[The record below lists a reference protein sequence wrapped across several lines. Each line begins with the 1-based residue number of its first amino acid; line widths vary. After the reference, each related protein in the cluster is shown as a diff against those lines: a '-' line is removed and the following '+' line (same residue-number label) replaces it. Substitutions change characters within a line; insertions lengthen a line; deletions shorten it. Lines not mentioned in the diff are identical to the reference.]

1 MSDLISPY
9 SLHPLMMEDVLQEEH
24 STLFDLYHQTMYFEF
39 PVFNEGE
46 TRTTAAH
53 LSVLLI
59 PHRMITIQ
67 LFLPDGLVRLIR
79 PGTNPD

>member
-46 TRTTAAH
+46 RQPIC
-53 LSVLLI
+53 LSFSYRIV
-59 PHRMITIQ
+59 
-67 LFLPDGLVRLIR
+67 
-79 PGTNPD
+79 